1 MLDKEE
7 FLSRRTLAWDRL
19 FSSWQGPQETVLAG
33 SRKLGKSKSP
43 HLNEKSR
50 TGGNKTHREMGIPEQ
65 ICSVRLEISTD
76 G

>member
-1 MLDKEE
+1 M
-7 FLSRRTLAWDRL
+7 
-19 FSSWQGPQETVLAG
+19 G

-50 TGGNKTHREMGIPEQ
+50 IGGNKTHREMGILEQ